1 MDKKLIVVSL
11 TSFPAALPFATQAIQ
26 SILNGSV
33 QPDKIVLYLT
43 AQQFPNSKIP
53 SELEELLTLNSIF
66 EIRFYNELIRSYT
79 KLVPAI
85 QDFPNDIIVTID
97 DDVHYHRNMLKCLLS
112 RHKKYPNAIIGH
124 RIRRI
129 SYNARYKSWKLYKR
143 ISVLKFSFKPSFR
156 NLQTGV
162 GGVLYPPH
170 SLLEEMLKPEV
181 FMPLAPTVDD
191 IWFWAAA
198 VANGTKIAPIPFGFW
213 RQPDLKKPAKFTLS
227 STNVYSGNDVN
238 RKVFKSIIKK
248 YPIIKKR
255 FESKN

>member
-1 MDKKLIVVSL
+1 MDKKLIIVSL

-26 SILNGSV
+26 SILDGSV
-33 QPDKIVLYLT
+33 LPDKIVLYLT

-53 SELEELLTLNSIF
+53 SELKDLLALNSIF

-79 KLVPAI
+79 KLIPAI

-97 DDVHYHRNMLKCLLS
+97 DDVLYHKNMLKYLLN

-129 SYNARYKSWKLYKR
+129 RYNARYKSWKLYKH

-162 GGVLYPPH
+162 GGVLYPPY
-170 SLLEEMLKPEV
+170 SLHKEMLKPNV
-181 FMPLAPTVDD
+181 FMQLAPTV
-191 IWFWAAA
+191 A
-198 VANGTKIAPIPFGFW
+198 VSYTH
-213 RQPDLKKPAKFTLS
+213 LTLP
-227 STNVYSGNDVN
+227 TTWLV
-238 RKVFKSIIKK
+238 
-248 YPIIKKR
+248 
-255 FESKN
+255 